1 LARASDSSFAVK
13 NRQKVR
19 NQVGFSPRY
28 AAPEVFSQIQNRTT
42 QVHFIYFLLC
52 LKKNHDFVSSL
63 G

>member
-1 LARASDSSFAVK
+1 VK

-42 QVHFIYFLLC
+42 QVHHSLYYFLFSLIIE
-52 LKKNHDFVSSL
+52 NNFVSSL